1 MPLFILHHQHD
12 SERCPAQDPYMG
24 SAVLNHLSPASVHQH
39 GVQIHAEAV
48 VEGEHSLYL
57 IVDAADERR
66 VRDFIKPFEACGTVN
81 VYPASSCAKVVASGG
96 CGAAA
101 PRVDLLG
108 PAADPEKACEEAIRT
123 GLVVHRC
130 HPLNGEASIPALIGG
145 AAMPNAKF
153 YVRNHFQIPLLDP
166 SRWRLS
172 VRGLVERPLQLSLRD
187 LQNLPSQSLVVTLEC
202 AGNGRWQLDPP
213 GDGEQ
218 WRSWA
223 GSCPV
228 GPTRS
233 LRCALAP
240 VRGHTESRH

>member
-1 MPLFILHHQHD
+1 MPLFILLHQHD
-12 SERCPAQDPYMG
+12 SERCPAKDPYRG
-24 SAVLNHLSPASVHQH
+24 SALLNHLSPASVHQQ

-48 VEGEHSLYL
+48 VEGKHSLYL
-57 IVDAADERR
+57 IVDAPDERR

-145 AAMPNAKF
+145 AVMPSLSMAAVGARPGGAPPTAESARPAKSAF
-153 YVRNHFQIPLLDP
+153 SIAGGYARM
-166 SRWRLS
+166 RR
-172 VRGLVERPLQLSLRD
+172 ERSLAAR
-187 LQNLPSQSLVVTLEC
+187 S
-202 AGNGRWQLDPP
+202 AGRWGAVAVGRGQYRGVDR
-213 GDGEQ
+213 
-218 WRSWA
+218 RS
-223 GSCPV
+223 V
-228 GPTRS
+228 D
-233 LRCALAP
+233 
-240 VRGHTESRH
+240 